1 MIIDMP
7 TSNDLAKLTQL
18 HYLVDKHGKK
28 KATTK
33 INKKLEGTGYEV
45 TKLKRGVASFK
56 HADGHNVISVKGTDV
71 KQKKDLMSDIKLGL
85 GISNSDKQFKHRR
98 NEIKDVIQ
106 QTEGD
111 NYLTA
116 HSLGGSIATSAMV
129 KSKSIRDNV
138 KQAHLFN
145 TGYTKAFHDELSTGL
160 KKTDKKELK
169 DKILH
174 HRTHG
179 DVLSNALRDN
189 HIGEVKTYKQV
200 SSTNPLANHSL
211 NSIID

>member
-1 MIIDMP
+1 MILDMP
-7 TSNDLAKLTQL
+7 TSNDLAKLTQM

-56 HADGHNVISVKGTDV
+56 HEDGHNVISVKGTDV

-85 GISNSDKQFKHRR
+85 GVSNKDKQFKHRR
-98 NEIKDVIQ
+98 NDIKNIVKES
-106 QTEGD
+106 EGD
-111 NYLTA
+111 NYLTG
-116 HSLGGSIATSAMV
+116 HSLGSSIALSAMV

-138 KQAHLFN
+138 NQAHLFN

-169 DKILH
+169 EKVIH

-179 DVLSNALRDN
+179 DVLSNALKDN

-200 SSTNPLANHSL
+200 SKIDPLSNHSL
-211 NSIID
+211 SSIIE

>member
-1 MIIDMP
+1 MP

-28 KATTK
+28 KATKK
-33 INKKLEGTGYEV
+33 INKKLDGTGYEV

-56 HADGHNVISVKGTDV
+56 HDDGHNVISVKGTDIS
-71 KQKKDLMSDIKLGL
+71 QKKDLMSDLKLGL

-98 NEIKDVIQ
+98 NEIKDVIK
-106 QTEGD
+106 QTDGD
-111 NYLTA
+111 NYLTG

-138 KQAHLFN
+138 KEAHLFN
-145 TGYTKAFHDELSTGL
+145 TGYTKAFHDEMSTGL

-169 DKILH
+169 DKVTH
-174 HRTHG
+174 HRTKS
-179 DVLSNALRDN
+179 DVISNALGSH
-189 HIGEVKTYKQV
+189 HIGKVETYKQE

-211 NSIID
+211 DSIITE

>member
-1 MIIDMP
+1 MP

-33 INKKLEGTGYEV
+33 INKKLTGSGYEV

-56 HADGHNVISVKGTDV
+56 HEDGHNVISVKGTDV
-71 KQKKDLMSDIKLGL
+71 KQKKDLTSDIKLGL

-98 NEIKDVIQ
+98 NEIKDVIKES
-106 QTEGD
+106 EGD
-111 NYLTA
+111 NYLTS
-116 HSLGGSIATSAMV
+116 HSLGSSIALSAMV

-138 KQAHLFN
+138 KEAHLFN
-145 TGYTKAFHDELSTGL
+145 TGYTKSFHDELSTGI

-169 DKILH
+169 DKVTH

-179 DVLSNALRDN
+179 DVISNALKDN
-189 HIGEVKTYKQV
+189 HIGKVETYKQV

-211 NSIID
+211 DSIIE